1 MVLFILFPGF
11 GNSPKDWEY
20 YSIEGKNK
28 KYKLKK
34 LDFIKKLKKI
44 GKVYQY
50 NPESYNISYYYTG
63 RNPGYEDWQKIY
75 QNLFKKPKKKITLD
89 DINIDK
95 ECKRIYNLLKDKNE
109 KFIPIEN

>member
-20 YSIEGKNK
+20 DSIEGKNK

-50 NPESYNISYYYTG
+50 NPKSYNISYYYTG
-63 RNPGYEDWQKIY
+63 KNPGHFPWTVQRYSDQIIKEI
-75 QNLFKKPKKKITLD
+75 KKLVL
-89 DINIDK
+89 N
-95 ECKRIYNLLKDKNE
+95 
-109 KFIPIEN
+109 